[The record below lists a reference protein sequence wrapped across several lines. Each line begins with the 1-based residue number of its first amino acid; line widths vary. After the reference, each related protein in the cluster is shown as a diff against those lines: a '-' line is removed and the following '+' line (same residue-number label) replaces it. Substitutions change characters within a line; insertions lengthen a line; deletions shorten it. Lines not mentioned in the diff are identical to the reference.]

1 MRRRR
6 LGAQGSAS
14 GGLATRRGEICG
26 LALAALLLGCQT
38 PAGTWLEGEVVDLTH
53 AFDAGTIYW
62 PTDREGF
69 VLEELAA
76 GMTEKGYYYAANRF
90 RSAEHGGTHIDA
102 PVHFA
107 EGRAAVDAIPV
118 EQLLG
123 PGVVVD
129 VSAVAA
135 ADPDYEVSV
144 SDFAVW
150 EARHGELPAGS
161 IVLLRTGFGRHW
173 GERARYLGTERTGPE
188 AVAELHFPG
197 LHPDAAR
204 WLVER
209 RAIGAIGLDTPSI
222 DRGQSTLFE
231 SHRILFEREIPA
243 LENLAR
249 LEALPETGFFVIA
262 LPMKIRGGSGGP
274 LRAIAILPR

>member
-1 MRRRR
+1 MVI
-6 LGAQGSAS
+6 GA
-14 GGLATRRGEICG
+14 RI
-26 LALAALLLGCQT
+26 AALLLLATALLGCRT
-38 PAGTWLEGEVVDLTH
+38 PSDAWPEGEVVDLTH
-53 AFDAGTIYW
+53 AFDARTIYW

-76 GMTEKGYYYAANRF
+76 GVTEQGHYYAANRF

-107 EGRAAVDAIPV
+107 EGRRVLDAIPV

-129 VSAVAA
+129 VARAAA
-135 ADPDYEVSV
+135 ADPDYLVGV
-144 SDFAVW
+144 SDFEAW
-150 EARHGELPAGS
+150 EARHGPLPEGA

-173 GERARYLGTERTGPE
+173 DDRARYLGTERTGPE
-188 AVAELHFPG
+188 AVPELHFPG

-209 RAIGAIGLDTPSI
+209 RSIGAIGLDTPSI
-222 DRGQSTLFE
+222 DRGQSKLFE
-231 SHRILFEREIPA
+231 SHRILFARDIPA

-249 LEALPETGFFVIA
+249 LDALPETGFFVVA

-274 LRAIAILPR
+274 LRAIAIVPREER